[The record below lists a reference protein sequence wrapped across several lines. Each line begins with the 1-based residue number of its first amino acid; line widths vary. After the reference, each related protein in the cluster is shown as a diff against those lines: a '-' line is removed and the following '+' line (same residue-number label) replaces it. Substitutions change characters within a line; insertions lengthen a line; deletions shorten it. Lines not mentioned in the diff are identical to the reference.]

1 MSSYVLKLIN
11 FDGGVDSE
19 KYFKYEDDLL
29 LFVKDC
35 YCLSSE
41 ELTHFKIMKHM
52 SNVDHYHDLS
62 YREVDAQEQLE
73 NGDIVSVFGFE
84 GDFITLKEGKALV
97 HFGGEALNFCQ
108 EWYDIRDVELIRKY
122 KENTNEK

>member
-1 MSSYVLKLIN
+1 MSSYVLKLTN

-35 YCLSSE
+35 YCISRE
-41 ELTHFKIMKHM
+41 KLTDFKIMKYM
-52 SNVDHYHDLS
+52 PNVDHSHDLS
-62 YREVDAQEQLE
+62 YCEVDVQEQLE

-84 GDFITLKEGKALV
+84 GNFITLKQGKALV
-97 HFGGEALNFCQ
+97 HFGGEALHFCQ
-108 EWYDIRDVELIRKY
+108 EWYDICYVELIRKY
-122 KENTNEK
+122 KENTNGK

>member
-1 MSSYVLKLIN
+1 MSSYVLKLTN
-11 FDGGVDSE
+11 LAGDVASE

-35 YCLSSE
+35 YCISRE
-41 ELTHFKIMKHM
+41 KLTDFKIMKYM
-52 SNVDHYHDLS
+52 PNVDHSHDLS
-62 YREVDAQEQLE
+62 YCEVDVQEQLE

-97 HFGGEALNFCQ
+97 HFGGEALHFCQ
-108 EWYDIRDVELIRKY
+108 EWYDICDVELIRKY